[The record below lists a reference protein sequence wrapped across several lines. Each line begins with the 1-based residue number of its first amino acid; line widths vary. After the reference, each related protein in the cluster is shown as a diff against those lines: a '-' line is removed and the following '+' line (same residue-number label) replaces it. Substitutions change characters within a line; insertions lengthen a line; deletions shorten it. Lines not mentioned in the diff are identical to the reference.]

1 MIASYQIHN
10 VLKLYTDRLSKKRR
24 LKHLRGGD
32 DPVLQPE
39 ATRLSNDGRRDYLV
53 ERLAADIVSRI
64 QNREPQKRFPGN
76 SPEAVSEPKADPAAV
91 NGEFVYNIIS
101 DDQCKKTV
109 RLSLEDSDFLM
120 RRIEEMARNR
130 PRNRK
135 AFGPK

>member
-24 LKHLRGGD
+24 LKHLRGDGD
-32 DPVLQPE
+32 PGLQPE

-64 QNREPQKRFPGN
+64 QNRGPQKRFPGN
-76 SPEAVSEPKADPAAV
+76 RPEAVSEPKADPAAAG
-91 NGEFVYNIIS
+91 GEFVYNIIS
-101 DDQCKKTV
+101 DDQSKTTV

-130 PRNRK
+130 SRNRK
-135 AFGPK
+135 AFGSG